1 MLVGNDKE
9 YIKIILVKKK
19 IILVPNAT
27 MVVLMPKKKKKKIDA
42 CPEAYLKFKIPS
54 GSGAGEQMQS
64 RGLL

>member
-19 IILVPNAT
+19 NYISTKCYYGGLNA
-27 MVVLMPKKKKKKIDA
+27 KKKKKKIDA

>member
-9 YIKIILVKKK
+9 YIK

-27 MVVLMPKKKKKKIDA
+27 MVVLMPKKKKRERKIYV

-54 GSGAGEQMQS
+54 RSGAGEQMGS
-64 RGLL
+64 RGPP

>member
-27 MVVLMPKKKKKKIDA
+27 MVVLMPKKKEKDI
-42 CPEAYLKFKIPS
+42 CVP
-54 GSGAGEQMQS
+54 
-64 RGLL
+64 